1 MIVNLAYI
9 IRSKVIF
16 NKKYIPLVIFFMGC
30 LVRVIPE
37 LVAYPYPIGYDV
49 VNYYIPVVTNF
60 WTHWSVVSGQ
70 FPLYVLFL
78 HFVNIA
84 SGLDPYLTVVT
95 FCIIVFGL
103 FAVSVFFVG
112 QRLFGLGI
120 SYSIFL
126 TVFVIFQLAIL
137 RTTWDLHRDVFAL
150 STTFLTFSL
159 IYKIKQKVN
168 WSIILVA
175 MTLSAASAVAD
186 GLNGSL
192 FVFSLLIY
200 TVLTKTRIAL
210 LCTLVST
217 TLFAF
222 SVLPDQNILHK
233 DMEIIPRGF
242 AATSLISTSYNPF
255 NLLILFSATNGPLI
269 PTGVI
274 GFKAMKNSLLKIPWL
289 ISLLASFSWVI
300 FPSVNSLAA
309 DRWIILSAI
318 YLSIFSAY
326 GIIHVIQRLN
336 IHAKTVITTIF
347 LSIITV
353 VITTGIAYEI
363 MPNDKPLNFYGIARN
378 YVETFVPV
386 TMQINSVDTRQT
398 AKIISAFFWI
408 NNNTEANAKIVGY
421 KDWRGWMELEL
432 KGNRTFAFSDNLIEL
447 VNTIKKEKNSSN
459 YLVMYSSQ
467 KINNSRLSLVYS
479 NDIFKVFR
487 ID

>member
-1 MIVNLAYI
+1 
-9 IRSKVIF
+9 
-16 NKKYIPLVIFFMGC
+16 
-30 LVRVIPE
+30 
-37 LVAYPYPIGYDV
+37 
-49 VNYYIPVVTNF
+49 
-60 WTHWSVVSGQ
+60 
-70 FPLYVLFL
+70 
-78 HFVNIA
+78 
-84 SGLDPYLTVVT
+84 
-95 FCIIVFGL
+95 VFGL

-159 IYKIKQKVN
+159 IYKIKQKKVN

-175 MTLSAASAVAD
+175 MTLSAVSVISN

-192 FVFSLLIY
+192 FVVSLLIY
-200 TVLTKTRIAL
+200 TVLTKARIAL

-217 TLFAF
+217 AFFAF
-222 SVLPDQNILHK
+222 SILPSQNILHK
-233 DMEIIPRGF
+233 DVEIIPRGF
-242 AATSLISTSYNPF
+242 ATTTSVISTASYNPF
-255 NLLILFSATNGPLI
+255 NLLILFAVVSGPLI

-274 GFKAMKNSLLKIPWL
+274 GFKAMKKNNLLKIPLL

-363 MPNDKPLNFYGIARN
+363 MPNDKPLNFYGIAGN

-398 AKIISAFFWI
+398 AKIISAIFWI